1 MFLLQYF
8 QVQAEDPD
16 AGQNGTVVYKIGAN
30 TGPFQINPFSELILH
45 VVVCDCTC
53 TSVSANYTNI
63 AETTA

>member
-1 MFLLQYF
+1 MFPLQYF

-45 VVVCDCTC
+45 VVFMRLYMYISISKLHRYC
-53 TSVSANYTNI
+53 
-63 AETTA
+63 